1 MPDISIPVALGAGFL
16 SFASPCVLP
25 LVPAYITYITG
36 TSLEEELEGKKIFAI
51 VRTLGFVIGF
61 TTIFMI
67 MGASASF
74 LGKLFDTYQN
84 VFSKVSGILIV
95 GFGLNMMG
103 ILKLNI
109 LNKEMRFKMPKI
121 RGWFSSVLM
130 GMAFAAGWTP
140 CMTAVLG
147 PIILYASRAATVS
160 MGIQLLFAYSMGLG
174 IAFILTALL
183 INRFSKF
190 IIKAEKV
197 VPYVMKISGVIIVIL
212 GILIFFDK
220 MSIISNL
227 FYY

>member
-1 MPDISIPVALGAGFL
+1 MPDISIPIAVGAGFL

-36 TSLEEELEGKKIFAI
+36 TTLEEELQGKKLFA
-51 VRTLGFVIGF
+51 VGRTLGFILGF
-61 TTIFMI
+61 TLIFVI
-67 MGASASF
+67 MGASASL

-84 VFSKVSGILIV
+84 VFSKVSGVLIV

-103 ILKLNI
+103 ILKLDI
-109 LNKEMRFKMPKI
+109 LNKDIRFKMPKI
-121 RGWFSSVLM
+121 TGWFSSVLM

-160 MGIQLLFAYSMGLG
+160 KGIQLLFAYSMGLG

-183 INRFSKF
+183 ISRFSKF
-190 IIKAEKV
+190 IARADKV
-197 VPYVMKISGVIIVIL
+197 IPYVMKVSGVIIVLL
-212 GILIFFDK
+212 GIMIFFNK
-220 MSIISNL
+220 MYVISNL
-227 FYY
+227 FI